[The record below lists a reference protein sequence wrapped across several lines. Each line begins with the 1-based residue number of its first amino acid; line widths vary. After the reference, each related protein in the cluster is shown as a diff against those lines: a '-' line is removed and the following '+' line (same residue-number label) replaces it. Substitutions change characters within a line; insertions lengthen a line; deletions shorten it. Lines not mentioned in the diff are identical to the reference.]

1 MTVLKTLKKIKT
13 FAIKKN
19 PFYNSVAKVL
29 DSLLWKQP
37 IFIQLNYQEKWYD
50 KNYITYTEEKAILW
64 KENKANM

>member
-1 MTVLKTLKKIKT
+1 MHILDL
-13 FAIKKN
+13 N
-19 PFYNSVAKVL
+19 PPRALTGAFYNSVAKVL

-50 KNYITYTEEKAILW
+50 MNNITYTEEKAILW

>member
-1 MTVLKTLKKIKT
+1 MTIFKNTKKNLEICN
-13 FAIKKN
+13 KN

-50 KNYITYTEEKAILW
+50 MNNITYTEEKAILW

>member
-1 MTVLKTLKKIKT
+1 MTILKTLKKNLEICN
-13 FAIKKN
+13 KN

-50 KNYITYTEEKAILW
+50 MNNITYTEEKAILW